1 MIENELQRLATSRL
15 NRVFLHNS
23 TSVYPYKCRFQK
35 WGVLY
40 PPLVILHKS
49 FMHTCQAPLKLLRYG
64 GITIYIKF
72 LNSTK
77 VT

>member
-1 MIENELQRLATSRL
+1 MTENEPRGLATSRL

-40 PPLVILHKS
+40 PPL
-49 FMHTCQAPLKLLRYG
+49 
-64 GITIYIKF
+64 
-72 LNSTK
+72 
-77 VT
+77 